1 VPAKTVFMFS
11 GQGSQYHQMGRQL
24 YEGNASFRRWMD
36 CLDDLACGISGR
48 RVIDAVRAGSKA
60 DVFDRLGLTHPAIFM
75 VEYALAR
82 CLIEAGVEP
91 DVTLGASLGTFA
103 AAAIAGFIEPE
114 DAMAAVLA
122 QARAFETTCEPGG
135 MIAIMADPSLHE
147 ESWLGERSEIAGINF
162 DRHFVVSSPARE
174 LDAIESALKQRSI
187 VFQRLPVRFAFHS
200 RWIDRLREPLTAAMS
215 SLRTGPGDLPLAC
228 CERGGKVAQLPAD
241 HFWRIVRHP
250 IRFRDTILDLERRG
264 PHRYVDVGPS
274 GTLATFAKYALPATT
289 VSSTHAILTPYGQDL
304 KNLDAL
310 LATA

>member
-1 VPAKTVFMFS
+1 MFS

-36 CLDDLACGISGR
+36 SLDDLAFGISGQ
-48 RVIDAVRAGSKA
+48 RVIEAVRSGAKA

-122 QARAFETTCEPGG
+122 QAAAFETTGEPGG
-135 MIAIMADPSLHE
+135 MIAIMAHPSLHE
-147 ESWLGERSEIAGINF
+147 ESGLGERSDIAGINF

-174 LDAIESALKQRSI
+174 LDAIESTLKQRGI

-215 SLRTGPGDLPLAC
+215 SLRTGPGALPLAC
-228 CERGGKVAQLPAD
+228 CEHGGSVAELQAD
-241 HFWRIVRHP
+241 HFWRVVRHP
-250 IRFRDTILDLERRG
+250 VRFRDTILDLERQG
-264 PHRYVDVGPS
+264 PNRYVDVGPS
-274 GTLATFAKYALPATT
+274 GTLATFAKYALPPATK
-289 VSSTHAILTPYGQDL
+289 SSTHAILTPYGQDL
-304 KNLDAL
+304 RNLETL
-310 LATA
+310 LSMA